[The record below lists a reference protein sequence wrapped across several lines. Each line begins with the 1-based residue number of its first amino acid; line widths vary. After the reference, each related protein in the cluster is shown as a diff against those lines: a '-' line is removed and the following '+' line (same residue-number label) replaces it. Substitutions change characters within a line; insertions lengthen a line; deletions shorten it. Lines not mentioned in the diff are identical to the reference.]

1 MKLPLRD
8 PISAITHLAAAAAA
22 LVGLLFLLRV
32 RGQAELAAASG
43 MAVQPHTSAALLV
56 YGVSLFVLF
65 LSSGVYHSV
74 QAGPRAVQAL
84 RKLDHSAIYLLIA
97 GTYTPFCVLAFRG
110 FWQWGFL
117 AIIWGLA
124 VIGIVSKLFLINAPR
139 WFAAGVYV
147 IMGWLSVF
155 AVREMLAVLPPET
168 IRWLVAGGVIY
179 TLGAGVY
186 ITKKFNFLPGVF
198 GFHEVWHIF
207 VMLAAGAHFLA
218 VWSLVASRV

>member
-1 MKLPLRD
+1 MNTRLRD
-8 PISAITHLAAAAAA
+8 PISAITHLAGATAA
-22 LVGLLFLLRV
+22 LVGMIFLLQT
-32 RGQAELAAASG
+32 RGQAALATTSGLAA
-43 MAVQPHTSAALLV
+43 QPQAQAALIV
-56 YGVSLFVLF
+56 YGVSLFLLF

-74 QAGPRAVQAL
+74 QAGPRVIQAL

-117 AIIWGLA
+117 AVIWGLA
-124 VIGIVSKLFLINAPR
+124 VAGIISKLFLINAPR

-155 AVREMLAVLPPET
+155 AVGEMVAVLSQGT
-168 IRWLVAGGVIY
+168 LVWLVTGGVIY
-179 TLGAGVY
+179 TLGAVVY
-186 ITKKFNFLPGVF
+186 ITKKFDIRPGVF

-207 VMLAAGAHFLA
+207 VMLAAAAHFLA
-218 VWSLVASRV
+218 VWNLLASRV